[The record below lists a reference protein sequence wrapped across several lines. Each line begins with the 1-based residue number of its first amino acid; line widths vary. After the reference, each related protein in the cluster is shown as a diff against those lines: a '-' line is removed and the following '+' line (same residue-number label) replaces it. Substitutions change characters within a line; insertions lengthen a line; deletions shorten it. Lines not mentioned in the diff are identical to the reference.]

1 MNRSSLLL
9 LAGMFFAA
17 CGPRELEPDAA
28 FECSNCERWNA
39 PQEPFRVYGDTWYVG
54 TAGLS
59 SLLIETEAGL
69 ILLDGALPQSAAL
82 IVANIRKLGFD
93 PMNIKAILLSHAH
106 FDHAGGI
113 AAIQRLTGAAVHA
126 STEAAKALSSG
137 TLQSNDPQFR
147 FGPENTGFP
156 ASGNVNAIADG
167 EFVSI
172 GGVDVR
178 AVYTPGH
185 TPGGTSWAWESC
197 ALGTCYDVVY
207 ADSLSAVSAEGF
219 HFSAS
224 AAAKQLIES
233 AGVLSELDCDILLSP
248 HPFFFGMQ
256 DKLERRDEGNPFVNN
271 VACMIYAETGL
282 DWLERRLDSERR
294 PVLDDQ

>member
-1 MNRSSLLL
+1 MNRSPLLL
-9 LAGMFFAA
+9 LAGIFLAA

-28 FECSNCERWNA
+28 LECSNCERWNA

-69 ILLDGALPQSAAL
+69 ILVGGALPQSAAL

-93 PMNIKAILLSHAH
+93 PMNIKVILLSHAH